1 MTSGV
6 SLDSICTCKI
16 CDHDLARDCIS
27 GDCSCCSGSNHLKV
41 MDGMEGFL
49 PERRYNEVKEKILGS
64 NKQPIQI
71 RIGSILLSGDLNIP
85 DSAQEVVLFAHGSGS
100 GRHSPRNRHVAKV
113 LQEAGLGTLLFDL
126 RTEDEE
132 IIDEQTRHLRFD
144 LGLLTNRLI
153 GATDW
158 LLKSF
163 HVSDGNDMPTIGY
176 FGASTGAAAALVAAA
191 KRGDAVKAV
200 VSRGGRPD
208 LAGEYLDQVRAP
220 TLLLVGGN
228 DEPVIGLNQEAYD
241 KLKLLKE
248 DEKRLTIVPGATH
261 LFEEPGKL
269 EEVAQLASGWFAC
282 FLKRQTRRRAEKS
295 AAAE

>member
-1 MTSGV
+1 LV
-6 SLDSICTCKI
+6 DS
-16 CDHDLARDCIS
+16 
-27 GDCSCCSGSNHLKV
+27 
-41 MDGMEGFL
+41 
-49 PERRYNEVKEKILGS
+49 NE
-64 NKQPIQI
+64 QHIQI
-71 RIGSILLSGDLNIP
+71 PIGSMSLSGDLNIP
-85 DSAQEVVLFAHGSGS
+85 DGAQGVVLFAHGSGS
-100 GRHSPRNRHVAKV
+100 GRHSPRNRYVAKV

-126 RTEDEE
+126 LTEDEE

-144 LGLLTNRLI
+144 IGLLADRLV
-153 GATDW
+153 GTTDW
-158 LLKSF
+158 LLQRF
-163 HVSDGNDMPTIGY
+163 DVSDDDDDIPSLGY

-191 KRGDAVKAV
+191 RRADTVRAI

-269 EEVAQLASGWFAC
+269 EQVAQLASRWFSR
-282 FLKRQTRRRAEKS
+282 FLKHQTRRKGGEKS

>member
-1 MTSGV
+1 
-6 SLDSICTCKI
+6 
-16 CDHDLARDCIS
+16 
-27 GDCSCCSGSNHLKV
+27 
-41 MDGMEGFL
+41 
-49 PERRYNEVKEKILGS
+49 
-64 NKQPIQI
+64 
-71 RIGSILLSGDLNIP
+71 
-85 DSAQEVVLFAHGSGS
+85 
-100 GRHSPRNRHVAKV
+100 
-113 LQEAGLGTLLFDL
+113 LLFDL
-126 RTEDEE
+126 LTEDEE

-144 LGLLTNRLI
+144 IGVLANRLI

-163 HVSDGNDMPTIGY
+163 DVSDGDDMPAIGY

-191 KRGDAVKAV
+191 KRADAVKAV

-241 KLKLLKE
+241 KLKLLKA
-248 DEKRLTIVPGATH
+248 DEKRLTIVPRATH

-269 EEVAQLASGWFAC
+269 EQVAQLASGWFEC
-282 FLKRQTRRRAEKS
+282 FLKQQTRRRGPEKS
-295 AAAE
+295 AAAAE